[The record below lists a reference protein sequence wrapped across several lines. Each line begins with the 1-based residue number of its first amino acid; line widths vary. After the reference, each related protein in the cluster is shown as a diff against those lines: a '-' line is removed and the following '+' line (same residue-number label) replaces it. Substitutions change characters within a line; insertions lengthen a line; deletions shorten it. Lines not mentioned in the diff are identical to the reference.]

1 MKGRGIPHFV
11 NQAIRAF
18 LHTQSDASPAP
29 PPDTDSIAAHAALS
43 GARASPACE
52 PPTGAAAGV
61 AGGAGAGGALP
72 QLIVASGGNAGIAAA
87 SAARALGVPCT
98 VFLPSS
104 AAGLVGVLARE
115 GPPGR
120 MTDVR
125 IGGENYLEALRRAE
139 RLKAEVGPGG

>member
-1 MKGRGIPHFV
+1 M
-11 NQAIRAF
+11 
-18 LHTQSDASPAP
+18 
-29 PPDTDSIAAHAALS
+29 
-43 GARASPACE
+43 
-52 PPTGAAAGV
+52 
-61 AGGAGAGGALP
+61 P